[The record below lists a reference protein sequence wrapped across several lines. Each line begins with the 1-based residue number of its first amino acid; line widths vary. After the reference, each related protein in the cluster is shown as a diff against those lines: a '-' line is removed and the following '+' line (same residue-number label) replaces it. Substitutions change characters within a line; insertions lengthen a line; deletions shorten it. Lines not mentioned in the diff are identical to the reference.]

1 MTRMEATPIAGCR
14 MTQKLALVAL
24 GYRNLSM
31 TASAIGAVKAMVLAL
46 DAGEASDFL
55 LPRIAARDGAPSLRD
70 ELRAFA
76 ESKGVPL

>member
-1 MTRMEATPIAGCR
+1 MLFRS
-14 MTQKLALVAL
+14 VAL